1 MKKNLKTLLALMAGT
16 MALAA
21 CSEDAILENNET
33 QLPEQTEVARKHI
46 TLTAVQEDNGATRAA
61 ISSENAKQIVWSAG
75 DKITVLYRDA
85 STTFGFDNVDFSLS
99 DGAGTTSGTFTGTVL
114 ETVTDETVYT
124 ALYPRYA
131 MDESSNT
138 LTWDELSP
146 EEQDWYNQCIQFDAD
161 ALWNDCFENEIVEV
175 QDYEAVNDFVCRFIS
190 WEELNETQQAL
201 YKSYSSFN
209 LDDLN
214 YYLDCGDID
223 QEQYDHIMA
232 YVNGAISFN
241 NSVTLTADGK
251 ITDVSLPAVQTDT
264 EGSFDPATALMMA
277 QTTGST
283 DAMEFKNVASYFKFV
298 APFTCSKV
306 KIFDNAQG
314 GQMAGTLTLT
324 YNAGEPTAEVTANGA
339 SSVTLTGT
347 IEQGKTYYIA
357 TLPQTFSQG
366 IKMYFVK
373 SDGTEYTKSTSSSYT
388 LGRNKVSNMGT
399 PALGDENIINPPY
412 VTFSAA
418 SSQTLTMSAAVEGLE
433 YSVGGGAWTTLGTS
447 TVEFGGTGNDLR
459 LRGTNGYG
467 TAEDSD
473 NYGYNC
479 STISFDNATPVECS
493 GDVRTLLDYINYETV
508 STANASYRLLFNG
521 CTQLVSAPEL
531 PATVLVSGCYYKMF
545 QGCTSLTAA
554 PALPAT
560 TLSSQC
566 YYCMFKDC
574 TSLTTAPE
582 LPATTMK
589 MFCYYGMFQ
598 NCTSLT
604 TAPTLPATTLTNFCY
619 DLMFSN
625 CSKLNYVNAAF
636 TTTPGSGYT
645 RDWLENVASTG
656 TFVKNPAADWDVTGA
671 SGVPEGWTVETPQ
684 GEGYGDGDSS
694 GWYNN

>member
-1 MKKNLKTLLALMAGT
+1 MKKTMKTLLALMAGT

-21 CSEDAILENNET
+21 CSDDAIVENNNP
-33 QLPEQTEVARKHI
+33 QQPEVARKHI
-46 TLTAVQEDNGATRAA
+46 TFTAVQEDNGATRAA
-61 ISSENAKQIVWSAG
+61 ISSETAPQIVWSA
-75 DKITVLYRDA
+75 DDHITVLYRDVNT
-85 STTFGFDNVDFSLS
+85 SFGFDNVDFSLTG
-99 DGAGTTSGTFTGTVL
+99 GANTTSGTFDGEVL
-114 ETVTDETVYT
+114 ETVTEETVYT
-124 ALYPRYA
+124 ALYPCHTKNEGSRP
-131 MDESSNT
+131 MT
-138 LTWDELSP
+138 LEDLTED
-146 EEQDWYNQCIQFDAD
+146 EQDVYDGCCPPWSGGEFDQ
-161 ALWNDCFENEIVEV
+161 EV
-175 QDYEAVNDFVCRFIS
+175 LDL
-190 WEELNETQQAL
+190 ELEDGLITH
-201 YKSYSSFN
+201 
-209 LDDLN
+209 
-214 YYLDCGDID
+214 
-223 QEQYDHIMA
+223 EQYDHIMA
-232 YVNGAISFN
+232 FVKGETVSVN

-251 ITDVSLPAVQTDT
+251 ITDVCLPAVQTAT

-306 KIFDNAQG
+306 QIFDNAQG

-339 SSVTLTGT
+339 SSITLTGA
-347 IEQGKTYYIA
+347 IEEGKTYYIA

-433 YSVGGGAWTTLGTS
+433 YSVGGGAWATLGTS
-447 TVEFGGTGNDLR
+447 TVEFGGTSNDLR

-467 TAEDSD
+467 TAEDGY
-473 NYGYNC
+473 NYEYNC
-479 STISFDNATPVECS
+479 STISFSNATLVECS

-531 PATVLVSGCYYKMF
+531 PATVLTSGCYYKMF

-554 PALPAT
+554 PELPAT

-566 YYCMFKDC
+566 YISMFKDC
-574 TSLTTAPE
+574 TSLTAAPE
-582 LPATTMK
+582 LPAENLKTWCYQA
-589 MFCYYGMFQ
+589 MFEG
-598 NCTSLT
+598 CT
-604 TAPTLPATTLTNFCY
+604 N
-619 DLMFSN
+619 
-625 CSKLNYVNAAF
+625 LNYVNAAF

-656 TFVKNPAADWDVTGA
+656 TFVKNPDADWDVTGA
-671 SGVPEGWTVETPQ
+671 SGVPEGWTIVSE
-684 GEGYGDGDSS
+684 
-694 GWYNN
+694 